1 MLKNGP
7 GYNLPF
13 VIDNITV
20 EDLLQGEEQDG
31 FRPEDDRERE
41 RMSEREK
48 REEREGGSTS
58 SNRAENR

>member
-1 MLKNGP
+1 M
-7 GYNLPF
+7 
-13 VIDNITV
+13 

-48 REEREGGSTS
+48 REEREREGAQVQIERRTAKNVPADSGLHRPLAS
-58 SNRAENR
+58 